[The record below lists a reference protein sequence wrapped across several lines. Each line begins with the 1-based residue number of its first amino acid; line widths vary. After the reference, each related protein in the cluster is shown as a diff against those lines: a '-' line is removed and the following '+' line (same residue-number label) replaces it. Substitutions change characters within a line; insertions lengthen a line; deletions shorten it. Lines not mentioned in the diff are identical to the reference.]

1 MGVDERLMAH
11 TEAEAEELFARI
23 KARQAGP
30 SPEGAQLTHAL
41 LLVMEHK
48 LLVWRALRPLA
59 PILVR
64 VLNGDETAAMLGL
77 DVRHHAL
84 VVVLHRLTAAGM
96 RLVQFLINPFS
107 QAWQPGPP
115 LAARF
120 GRRVLDFLVRATDDG
135 RVRQV
140 AIASGMALSD
150 DHAGGA
156 VTVASVQRSLRGM
169 TVGSTIW
176 DGRSASW

>member
-59 PILVR
+59 PILVP

-140 AIASGMALSD
+140 AMPGMALSD

-156 VTVASVQRSLRGM
+156 VTVASVQRSLRGI
-169 TVGSTIW
+169 TGRSTCE
-176 DGRSASW
+176 GRSASW